1 MRFDHKKS
9 LLEIHREA
17 EDSPKPMSSTLQ
29 GTTMD
34 FRKLPLAL
42 GLTLAFACGAAS
54 AQDGGTLQKIKDSG
68 FIQIGGRDSQIP
80 FSYKLG
86 SDSASIGFTNDI
98 CLKIVDAV
106 KARLGLAKLD
116 VRYTMLNSANRIPLL
131 QNGTVDLV
139 CATTTNTT
147 QRQQQVDFAPSHFVT
162 NITAAVRKDSGINT
176 FADLNGKNVATV
188 TGSTSIQLLRGVRKN
203 GAIEVHEIAGKDTS
217 DGFLLLSSGR
227 ADAYVLDDVQLAGM
241 IASAPNPGD
250 YKILKESLRQEPYGI
265 MLRKDDPQFKAL
277 VDETVTGL
285 MKSGAIEQL
294 YTKWFMS
301 PIPPRNANLNF
312 PMTDAVREIYK
323 NPNNKGV

>member
-1 MRFDHKKS
+1 
-9 LLEIHREA
+9 
-17 EDSPKPMSSTLQ
+17 
-29 GTTMD
+29 MD
-34 FRKLPLAL
+34 FKKLPLAL
-42 GLTLAFACGAAS
+42 GLAVAFACGTAS
-54 AQDGGTLQKIKDSG
+54 AQEGGTLQKIKDSG
-68 FIQIGGRDSQIP
+68 TIQIGARDSQIP

-86 SDSASIGFTNDI
+86 ADGDPVGFTNDI

-106 KARLGLAKLD
+106 KAKLGLAKID
-116 VRYTMLNSANRIPLL
+116 VRYTMLNSTNRIPLL
-131 QNGTVDLV
+131 QNGTVDLD

-147 QRQQQVDFAPSHFVT
+147 QRQQQVDFAPSHFVA
-162 NITAAVRKDSGINT
+162 NITAAVRKNSGIDT

-188 TGSTSIQLLRGVRKN
+188 SGSTSIQLLRVARKS
-203 GAIEVHEIAGKDTS
+203 GTIEVNEVPGKDTS
-217 DGFLLLSSGR
+217 DGFLRLSNGR

-241 IASAPNPGD
+241 IASSTNPGE

-294 YTKWFMS
+294 YNKWFLS

>member
-1 MRFDHKKS
+1 MKAK
-9 LLEIHREA
+9 
-17 EDSPKPMSSTLQ
+17 
-29 GTTMD
+29 
-34 FRKLPLAL
+34 L
-42 GLTLAFACGAAS
+42 GL
-54 AQDGGTLQKIKDSG
+54 
-68 FIQIGGRDSQIP
+68 P
-80 FSYKLG
+80 KLE
-86 SDSASIGFTNDI
+86 
-98 CLKIVDAV
+98 
-106 KARLGLAKLD
+106 

-131 QNGTVDLV
+131 QNGTVDLD

-147 QRQQQVDFAPSHFVT
+147 QRQAQVDFAPSHFVT

-188 TGSTSIQLLRGVRKN
+188 TGSTSIQLLRGARKS

-265 MLRKDDPQFKAL
+265 MLRKDDPQFKAV

>member
-1 MRFDHKKS
+1 
-9 LLEIHREA
+9 
-17 EDSPKPMSSTLQ
+17 
-29 GTTMD
+29 MD

-42 GLTLAFACGAAS
+42 GLALAFACGAAS

-68 FIQIGGRDSQIP
+68 TIQIGARDSQIP
-80 FSYKLG
+80 FSYKIG
-86 SDSASIGFTNDI
+86 ADSDPIGFTNDI

-106 KARLGLAKLD
+106 KARLGLAKIE
-116 VRYTMLNSANRIPLL
+116 VRYTMLNSTNRIPLL
-131 QNGTVDLV
+131 QNGTVDLD

-147 QRQQQVDFAPSHFVT
+147 QRQQQVDFAPSHFVA
-162 NITAAVRKDSGINT
+162 NITAAVRKNSGIDT
-176 FADLNGKNVATV
+176 LADLNGKNVATV
-188 TGSTSIQLLRGVRKN
+188 SGSTSIQLLRVARKS
-203 GAIEVHEIAGKDTS
+203 GAIEVNEIPGKDTS
-217 DGFLLLSSGR
+217 DGFLRLSNGR

-241 IASAPNPGD
+241 IASAPNPGE

-294 YTKWFMS
+294 YTKWFLS

-323 NPNNKGV
+323 SPNNKGV

>member
-1 MRFDHKKS
+1 MHFAR
-9 LLEIHREA
+9 R
-17 EDSPKPMSSTLQ
+17 
-29 GTTMD
+29 
-34 FRKLPLAL
+34 PLFL
-42 GLTLAFACGAAS
+42 GLAIAALCS
-54 AQDGGTLQKIKDSG
+54 TAAAQDAGTLRKIKDSG
-68 FIQIGGRDSQIP
+68 TIQIGARDSQIP
-80 FSYKLG
+80 FSYKL
-86 SDSASIGFTNDI
+86 SADSAPIGFTNDI

-106 KARLGLAKLD
+106 KAKLGLPKIE
-116 VRYTMLNSANRIPLL
+116 VRYTMLNSTNRIPLL
-131 QNGTVDLV
+131 QNGTVDLD

-162 NITAAVRKDSGINT
+162 NITAAVKKSSGIN
-176 FADLNGKNVATV
+176 ALPDLNGKNVATV
-188 TGSTSIQLLRGVRKN
+188 SGSTSIQLLRGARKN
-203 GAIEVHEIAGKDTS
+203 GTIEVNEIAGKDTS
-217 DGFLLLSSGR
+217 DGFLLLSTGR

-250 YKILKESLRQEPYGI
+250 YKILTKESLRQEPYGI
-265 MLRKDDPQFKAL
+265 MLRKDDPEFKAL

-294 YTKWFMS
+294 YAKWFLS

>member
-1 MRFDHKKS
+1 
-9 LLEIHREA
+9 
-17 EDSPKPMSSTLQ
+17 
-29 GTTMD
+29 MD
-34 FRKLPLAL
+34 FKKLPLAL
-42 GLTLAFACGAAS
+42 GLALVFASGAAV
-54 AQDGGTLQKIKDSG
+54 AQYSGTLQKIKDSG
-68 FIQIGGRDSQIP
+68 TIQIGARDSQIP

-86 SDSASIGFTNDI
+86 SDGDPIGFTNDI

-106 KARLGLAKLD
+106 KARLGLAKIE
-116 VRYTMLNSANRIPLL
+116 VRYTMLNSTNRIPLL
-131 QNGTVDLV
+131 QNGTVDLD

-147 QRQQQVDFAPSHFVT
+147 QRQQQVDFAPSHFVA
-162 NITAAVRKDSGINT
+162 NITAAVRKNSGIDT

-188 TGSTSIQLLRGVRKN
+188 SGSTSIQLLRVARKS
-203 GAIEVHEIAGKDTS
+203 GTIEVNEIPGKDTS
-217 DGFLLLSSGR
+217 DGFLRLSNGR

-241 IASAPNPGD
+241 IASSTNPGE

-294 YTKWFMS
+294 YTKWFLS

>member
-1 MRFDHKKS
+1 
-9 LLEIHREA
+9 
-17 EDSPKPMSSTLQ
+17 
-29 GTTMD
+29 MD
-34 FRKLPLAL
+34 LRKLPLAL

-54 AQDGGTLQKIKDSG
+54 AQEGGTLQKIKDSG
-68 FIQIGGRDSQIP
+68 IIQIGGRDSQIP

-106 KARLGLAKLD
+106 KAKLGLARIE
-116 VRYTMLNSANRIPLL
+116 VRYTMLNSANRIALL
-131 QNGTVDLV
+131 QNGTVDLD

-162 NITAAVRKDSGINT
+162 NITAAVRKNSGINT

-188 TGSTSIQLLRGVRKN
+188 TGSTSIQLLRGARKS
-203 GAIEVHEIAGKDTS
+203 GAIEVNEIAGKDTS

-277 VDETVTGL
+277 VDETVTSL

-301 PIPPRNANLNF
+301 PIPPKNANLNF
-312 PMTDAVREIYK
+312 PMSDAVREIYK

>member
-1 MRFDHKKS
+1 
-9 LLEIHREA
+9 
-17 EDSPKPMSSTLQ
+17 
-29 GTTMD
+29 MD
-34 FRKLPLAL
+34 FKKLPRAL
-42 GLTLAFACGAAS
+42 GLALVFASGAAV
-54 AQDGGTLQKIKDSG
+54 AQYSGTLQKIKDSG
-68 FIQIGGRDSQIP
+68 TIQIGARDSQIP

-86 SDSASIGFTNDI
+86 ADGDPIGFTNDI

-106 KARLGLAKLD
+106 KARLGLAKID
-116 VRYTMLNSANRIPLL
+116 VRYTMLNSTNRIPLL
-131 QNGTVDLV
+131 QNGTVDLD

-147 QRQQQVDFAPSHFVT
+147 QRQQQVDFAPSHFVA
-162 NITAAVRKDSGINT
+162 NITAAVRKNSGIDT

-188 TGSTSIQLLRGVRKN
+188 SGSTSIQLLRVARKS
-203 GAIEVHEIAGKDTS
+203 GTIEVNEIPGKDTS
-217 DGFLLLSSGR
+217 DGFLRLSNGR

-241 IASAPNPGD
+241 IASSTNPGE

-294 YTKWFMS
+294 YTKWFLS
-301 PIPPRNANLNF
+301 PIPPKNANLNF
-312 PMTDAVREIYK
+312 PMSDAVREIYK

>member
-1 MRFDHKKS
+1 
-9 LLEIHREA
+9 
-17 EDSPKPMSSTLQ
+17 
-29 GTTMD
+29 MD

-106 KARLGLAKLD
+106 KAKLGLSKLD

-131 QNGTVDLV
+131 QNGTVDLD

>member
-1 MRFDHKKS
+1 
-9 LLEIHREA
+9 
-17 EDSPKPMSSTLQ
+17 
-29 GTTMD
+29 MD
-34 FRKLPLAL
+34 FKKLPPAL
-42 GLTLAFACGAAS
+42 GLALVFASGAAV
-54 AQDGGTLQKIKDSG
+54 AQYSGTLQKIKDSG
-68 FIQIGGRDSQIP
+68 TIQIGARDSQIP

-86 SDSASIGFTNDI
+86 ADGDPIGFTNDI

-106 KARLGLAKLD
+106 KARLGLAKID
-116 VRYTMLNSANRIPLL
+116 VRYSMLNSTNRIPLL
-131 QNGTVDLV
+131 QNGTVDLD

-147 QRQQQVDFAPSHFVT
+147 QRQQQVDFAPSHFVA
-162 NITAAVRKDSGINT
+162 NITAAVRKNSGIDT

-188 TGSTSIQLLRGVRKN
+188 SGSTSIQLLRVARKS
-203 GAIEVHEIAGKDTS
+203 GTIEVNEIPGKDTS
-217 DGFLLLSSGR
+217 DGFLRLSNGR

-241 IASAPNPGD
+241 IASSTNPGE

-294 YTKWFMS
+294 YTKWFLS